1 MAGLT
6 KRPLVPAFVRIA
18 AASALAS
25 TAVAC
30 GDDDGTGGE
39 SQGSN
44 PTDTS
49 PEGPTISDGVTGTS
63 AEGSAGTTNAVDTSP
78 EGPCPPSE
86 CTLTSTG
93 PTTSG
98 ATDTD
103 TDTDGG
109 TDTDTDTDASSGSS
123 ATDTTTG

>member
-25 TAVAC
+25 TAIAC
-30 GDDDGTGGE
+30 GDDDGTGDE

-49 PEGPTISDGVTGTS
+49 PEGPAVTLGLTEAS
-63 AEGSAGTTNAVDTSP
+63 AERSAGTTNAV

-86 CTLTSTG
+86 CTVTSTG

-103 TDTDGG
+103 TDTDGVTG
-109 TDTDTDTDASSGSS
+109 TDTDTDASSGSS

>member
-1 MAGLT
+1 M
-6 KRPLVPAFVRIA
+6 VPAFVRIA

-25 TAVAC
+25 AAMAC

-49 PEGPTISDGVTGTS
+49 PEGPAVTGGVTETS
-63 AEGSAGTTNAVDTSP
+63 AEESAGTTNATDTSP

-93 PTTSG
+93 STSSG
-98 ATDTD
+98 ATGTD
-103 TDTDGG
+103 TEPDTG
-109 TDTDTDTDASSGSS
+109 TDTDTDTDASSGST
-123 ATDTTTG
+123 AAADTTG